1 LQFILISI
9 LCQGVLSLLLI
20 IEFLQVTLHY
30 DLLLGLIQGLESLLE
45 ETLMLFF
52 IFFFH
57 RGDLHGWAV
66 ISNLASYLNKT
77 AI

>member
-1 LQFILISI
+1 
-9 LCQGVLSLLLI
+9 
-20 IEFLQVTLHY
+20 VTLHY